1 MSKTNFLRSL
11 TAASLA
17 ATVFATSSML
27 ALAAPGKAGMGEL
40 IVSGGSAVTINGEA
54 ANTGRTVFS
63 SNTIAT
69 TADAGATVNLGKLGQ
84 IELAPNSSLNLTFN
98 ETSISGALL
107 NGRVKVSG
115 ANDIAANIHT
125 KTGFVIAESNQA
137 KNFTVSFDGAKTNV
151 ASEAGVVTLTENGSA
166 IKVGQQQT
174 DDDDNDSEGGFFNSG
189 SSVIYAIVFGAAAAA
204 IIYVAVDGSNEVN
217 LSGGSTPVSPTR

>member
-1 MSKTNFLRSL
+1 MSKTSFFRSL

-27 ALAAPGKAGMGEL
+27 ALAAPGKAEMGEL
-40 IVSGGSAVTINGEA
+40 IVSGSSAVTINGEA

-69 TADAGATVNLGKLGQ
+69 TGEAGAIVNLGKLGQ
-84 IELAPNSSLNLTFN
+84 IELAPNSSMSLTFD

-115 ANDIAANIHT
+115 ANDVAASIT
-125 KTGFVIAESNQA
+125 TQTGVATAESNQA

-174 DDDDNDSEGGFFNSG
+174 DTDDDEGGFFNGG
-189 SSVIYAIVFGAAAAA
+189 SAVIYAIVFGAAAAA
-204 IIYVAVDGSNEVN
+204 IIYVAVDDSNEIN

>member
-1 MSKTNFLRSL
+1 MSKTKFLRSL

-27 ALAAPGKAGMGEL
+27 ALAAPGKAEMGEL

-54 ANTGRTVFS
+54 ANSGRTVFS

-84 IELAPNSSLNLTFN
+84 IELAPNSTMSLTFDGN
-98 ETSISGALL
+98 SISGALL

-115 ANDIAANIHT
+115 ANDIAASIHT
-125 KTGFVIAESNQA
+125 KTGLVIAESNQT

-151 ASEAGVVTLTENGSA
+151 VSEAGVVTLTENGNA
-166 IKVGQQQT
+166 VKVGQQQT
-174 DDDDNDSEGGFFNSG
+174 DDDDDSESGFFNSG

-204 IIYVAVDGSNEVN
+204 IIYVAVDDSNEVN